1 MHFKKWFNTSH
12 LIEISGIVVS
22 LGIFLTLLTCEKNS
36 TTTEPPPPQEKKGT
50 ISGTVIDWE
59 MQVPLEGVWVAAANN
74 QAADIT
80 DAMGSFRL
88 ENLSPGED
96 TLKAT
101 APGYY
106 PQQIMV
112 QITEDVQE
120 IDLILK
126 CNPTLYMDTS
136 RVYFYYYQNQ
146 PHYLTLA
153 ADLLMI
159 EFDSLLTIGEIDSL
173 AARYDIFKLGK
184 ISYTENEFLYKVLEG
199 KRAEEFYTFY
209 GENTSCGLGNQPFV
223 QYATPVFWF
232 RPGIDSSLTILT
244 DEFITKIDT
253 TTMPLVKF
261 WEINRKH
268 NVELAEEYPYRPDV
282 FILRVTKQSALNAM
296 DMANLYQDS
305 AYVIFAEPNL
315 TQLIPPP

>member
-1 MHFKKWFNTSH
+1 MHFKKWFNTRH
-12 LIEISGIVVS
+12 LIKISGIVVS
-22 LGIFLTLLTCEKNS
+22 LGIFLTLFTCEKNS
-36 TTTEPPPPQEKKGT
+36 TTEPPPPQEKKGT

-59 MQVPLEGVWVAAANN
+59 TQAPVEGVWVAAVNN

-88 ENLSPGED
+88 ENLRTGED

-106 PQQIMV
+106 LQQTMI
-112 QITEDVQE
+112 QITEQAQE

-126 CNPTLYMDTS
+126 CNPILFIDTN

-146 PHYLTLA
+146 PLYLTLA

-159 EFDSLLTIGEIDSL
+159 EFDSLLTPGEIDSL

-209 GENTSCGLGNQPFV
+209 DENTSCGLGNQQFV
-223 QYATPVFWF
+223 QYATSVFWF

-253 TTMPLVKF
+253 TTMPLVSF

-282 FILRVTKQSALNAM
+282 FILRVTKQSDLNAL
-296 DMANLYQDS
+296 DMANFYQDS
-305 AYVIFAEPNL
+305 AYVVYAVPNF